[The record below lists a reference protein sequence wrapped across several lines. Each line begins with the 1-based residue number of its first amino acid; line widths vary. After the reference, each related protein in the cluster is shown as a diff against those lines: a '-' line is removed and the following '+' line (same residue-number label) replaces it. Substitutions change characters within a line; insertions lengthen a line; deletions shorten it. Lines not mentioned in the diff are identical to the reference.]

1 MLLAMRS
8 SSFGHLAET
17 LVLAGA
23 LACILAL
30 PRANAS
36 AVPVPFDR
44 YQVIL
49 DKTPFGPPPPREL
62 TEEEKQRIKDE
73 ADAAAAAAAAAA
85 ALDVAEILP
94 PGLDK
99 IKVTLL
105 SRYRGI
111 PAAGFLDGSSGK
123 PYYLL
128 EGQEFDGILCDSVDL
143 KNQTVT
149 LVCNGKSAEL
159 SLWVNPNTTNRADVT
174 SYGQPGGKTVELQSK
189 TDWEIQED
197 RQKENDAREALREKR
212 RKARE
217 EWEERRR
224 KNEEELAKLTPE
236 ERERRLHDINVDLI
250 INNGGPPLPMELD
263 DEDLRKLEEAGFD
276 VPSQEERDEM
286 ARERASRR
294 HRFGGPRGFRGPMGG
309 HGGAADGAP
318 ALQPPTP

>member
-1 MLLAMRS
+1 MLSGMRS
-8 SSFGHLAET
+8 SCSGRLAET

-23 LACILAL
+23 LACVFAL
-30 PRANAS
+30 PRAGATS
-36 AVPVPFDR
+36 VPSPFDR

-62 TEEEKQRIKDE
+62 TEEEKKRLQDE
-73 ADAAAAAAAAAA
+73 ADAAAAAAAAV
-85 ALDVAEILP
+85 DIAEILP

-111 PAAGFLDGSSGK
+111 PAAGFLDGNSGK

-128 EGQEFDGILCDSVDL
+128 EGQEFDGILCDTVDL
-143 KNQTVT
+143 AKQTVT

-174 SYGQPGGKTVELQSK
+174 SYGQPGGKPVELQTK

-197 RQKENDAREALREKR
+197 KQKEKDAREEMRARR

-250 INNGGPPLPMELD
+250 INDSGPPLPMELD

-276 VPSQEERDEM
+276 VPSQEERDAM

-294 HRFGGPRGFRGPMGG
+294 HRFGGPRGFRGP
-309 HGGAADGAP
+309 HGGRGGEAADGSA
-318 ALQPPTP
+318 AQPPAP